1 MTDKNKKKFRISQN
15 LLILVYRSES
25 DSEFNLEEEM
35 ARMIQLLT

>member
-25 DSEFNLEEEM
+25 DSEFNLGEEM
-35 ARMIQLLT
+35 ARMM